1 MLPGSEIELIKN
13 NYKVINFTKQKS
25 SRFHYLLSKSK
36 IFETF

>member
-25 SRFHYLLSKSK
+25 SRLHYLLSKSK